1 MSNTKKAKA
10 ELLSEDAFKEA
21 VLPMLEEAY
30 MQGYQAGLLDAA
42 KPEAEE

>member
-30 MQGYQAGLLDAA
+30 MQGYQAGLQDAN
-42 KPEAEE
+42 KPEVEE